1 MTIALDTNAYSA
13 EARAEPK
20 AVALLHAAN
29 QITLPFV
36 VLAEPRAGFAAGTA
50 GRRNE
55 ALARFLGSPRV
66 DVLYADEQTTHHYAS
81 AYAQLRR
88 QGTPIPIWCCSPKAR
103 TSRRSRRSRG
113 REPDAPPPRARA
125 NGGRSRGCRRGQR
138 YHAAHA
144 NPHVHSSPCSLYER
158 RAQLWRRIDH
168 DRRRGHRFQGWRYF
182 YGGCRSNRRRMPDPA
197 RRQLGSLRRRVAKR
211 GR

>member
-88 QGTPIPIWCCSPKAR
+88 QGTPIPTNDLWIAALVVQHDLVLFTEGAHFAKIPQIAR
-103 TSRRSRRSRG
+103 S
-113 REPDAPPPRARA
+113 
-125 NGGRSRGCRRGQR
+125 
-138 YHAAHA
+138 
-144 NPHVHSSPCSLYER
+144 
-158 RAQLWRRIDH
+158 
-168 DRRRGHRFQGWRYF
+168 
-182 YGGCRSNRRRMPDPA
+182 
-197 RRQLGSLRRRVAKR
+197 
-211 GR
+211 